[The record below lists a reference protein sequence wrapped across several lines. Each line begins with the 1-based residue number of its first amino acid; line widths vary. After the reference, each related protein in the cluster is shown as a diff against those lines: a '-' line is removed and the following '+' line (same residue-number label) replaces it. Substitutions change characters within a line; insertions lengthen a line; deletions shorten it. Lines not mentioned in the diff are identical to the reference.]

1 MKSSLT
7 LRTLCMTL
15 MLLFSTSGAWAGH
28 HNLRLDHKGG
38 QLLRQVLSNGGTSLR
53 GDFKLQERIK
63 TIGYKPFSL
72 VVGGALES
80 CLDHTTLQKRTL
92 LIPKGSKDLYEQ
104 AEAFQD
110 YSNIVEPSTEQKPSV
125 TVETSLPIGSKIK
138 LKLKYVDEITITG
151 LEEKPSNNLEQE
163 YTITAQSILIKG
175 LLTEL
180 ECTDAQITSLNLSN
194 CNQLSVLDCSNNQ
207 IKALNLLEAPRLEVL
222 ICSNN
227 QITSLDLSATPDLS
241 KLWCSNNKGIQ
252 SLDLSHTTNLIAL
265 WCYGCSLSEL
275 DLSACTSLT
284 GIDCSNNKISK
295 LSLGKI
301 DYLTRVACSNNQIKQ
316 IDLAGVPN
324 LEELLCGN
332 NSLAS
337 LELGAVPYLIT
348 LKCPNNQLSTLDLT
362 PLQILKNLHCQGNLL
377 SKLDLSKNRALEE
390 LYCYENQIKGEE
402 MTALVTSLHKIPQ
415 DTYENLMLINSSAPK
430 ELNHPMV
437 SDIELA
443 KAKGWTPKDFQGG
456 INNGAGVPFEGFTST
471 TQITHRDRPQVAL
484 LADHTL
490 VITGAESD
498 TVTLYAVNGSILYCA
513 EPSLD
518 GEHHIQLSSMTSRT
532 IILLIGSNSYKILV
546 P

>member
-1 MKSSLT
+1 
-7 LRTLCMTL
+7 MTL

-28 HNLRLDHKGG
+28 HNLRLDH
-38 QLLRQVLSNGGTSLR
+38 
-53 GDFKLQERIK
+53 
-63 TIGYKPFSL
+63 
-72 VVGGALES
+72 
-80 CLDHTTLQKRTL
+80 
-92 LIPKGSKDLYEQ
+92 KGSKDLYEQ

-180 ECTDAQITSLNLSN
+180 ECTDAQITSLKLSN

-207 IKALNLLEAPRLEVL
+207 IKALNLQEAPRLEVL

-362 PLQILKNLHCQGNLL
+362 PLQMLKNLHCQGNLL

-402 MTALVTSLHKIPQ
+402 ITALVTSLRKIPQ

-430 ELNHPMV
+430 ELNHPMA

-518 GEHHIQLSSMTSRT
+518 GEHHIQLSSMTGRT
-532 IILLIGSNSYKILV
+532 IILLIGTNSYKILV